1 MNHAAVSGVRCDSC
15 HNGSYASQG
24 TKGAL
29 GSGSY
34 AGHVATAGRDCGT
47 CHTKAAPGFT
57 TWAGATY
64 AHAAGDTN
72 CANCHNGTTATG
84 KTTPPHIPVAA
95 SVQCSNC
102 HSNTASSFATYT
114 MNHAAVS
121 GVRCDSCHNGSYAS
135 QGTKGA
141 LGSGSYAGHV
151 ATAGRDCGTCHT
163 KAAPGFTTWA
173 GATYAHAAG
182 DTNCANCH
190 NGTTATG
197 KTTPPHIPVAASV
210 QCSNCHS
217 NTASSFATYTMNHAA
232 VSGVRCDSCHN
243 GSYASQGTKGALGSG
258 SYAGHVATAA
268 RIVRN
273 LPTRRRERRLH
284 DMGGRNVRACG
295 RRHQLRELPQRHDG
309 DRQDDAAA
317 YSGGGERAMFELP

>member
-47 CHTKAAPGFT
+47 CHTKAAPDGFT

-173 GATYAHAAG
+173 GA
-182 DTNCANCH
+182 
-190 NGTTATG
+190 
-197 KTTPPHIPVAASV
+197 
-210 QCSNCHS
+210 
-217 NTASSFATYTMNHAA
+217 
-232 VSGVRCDSCHN
+232 
-243 GSYASQGTKGALGSG
+243 
-258 SYAGHVATAA
+258 
-268 RIVRN
+268 
-273 LPTRRRERRLH
+273 
-284 DMGGRNVRACG
+284 NVRACG